1 MIYNIGD
8 IVYVRNDLRMNQTY
22 ISEDDLYEE
31 IVVPD
36 MMKFVG
42 KRAIIDGID
51 EDCKKYFIKG
61 CYWRWV
67 SSMFEDRESNY
78 NLSIDLSDFV

>member
-1 MIYNIGD
+1 MIYHIGD
-8 IVYVRNDLRMNQTY
+8 IVYVRNDLSMDKTY

-36 MMKFVG
+36 MMEFVG
-42 KRAIIDGID
+42 KRAIIADID
-51 EDCKKYFIKG
+51 EDFKKYFIEG

-67 SSMFEDRESNY
+67 SSMFEDRDTNY
-78 NLSIDLSDFV
+78 NLFVDLSEFV

>member
-1 MIYNIGD
+1 MLYNIGD
-8 IVYVRNDLRMNQTY
+8 VVYIRDDLSMNKTY
-22 ISEDDLYEE
+22 ISEDDFYEE

-42 KRAIIDGID
+42 KRAIIADID
-51 EDCKKYFIKG
+51 EDFKKYHIKG
-61 CYWRWV
+61 CHWRWV
-67 SSMFEDRESNY
+67 SSMFENREPNY